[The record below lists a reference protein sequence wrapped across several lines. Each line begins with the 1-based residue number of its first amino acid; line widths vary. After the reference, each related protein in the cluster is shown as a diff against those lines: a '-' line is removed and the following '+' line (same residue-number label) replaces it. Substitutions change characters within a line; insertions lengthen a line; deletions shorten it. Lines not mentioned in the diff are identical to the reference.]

1 VSTLRL
7 RSNRAFGQGIYRRRL
22 RGRVIHVCWHF
33 RQRNSLSSFVAFTS
47 SNRSD
52 PHCGQESARDRSR
65 SGHSSLARMRRSTC
79 CRRSALSLSRGL
91 FIGPRTPRAKLMPSV
106 AADRRILGAQA
117 CAVSWQKMRSILAK
131 KRQTHVHDQAGHVR
145 RIYRSDANSAAPR
158 ERLWRRRPSKE
169 PPWCCRTCRREC
181 PVTTWEHEAVEPF
194 FIVRRWYPELNR
206 WETALTMR
214 SENVVGAEVLKDGV
228 RTEYIPVPVEE

>member
-1 VSTLRL
+1 MLL
-7 RSNRAFGQGIYRRRL
+7 AFPTAQL
-22 RGRVIHVCWHF
+22 AQLVCRVHKF
-33 RQRNSLSSFVAFTS
+33 ESF
-47 SNRSD
+47 
-52 PHCGQESARDRSR
+52 
-65 SGHSSLARMRRSTC
+65 
-79 CRRSALSLSRGL
+79 RSALRTGICQRQIEVGAFVSGPDATIYVLPPISFESQPGTLHRAKNAACEAYALSRSRPPHIGRTGL
-91 FIGPRTPRAKLMPSV
+91 CSVLAKN
-106 AADRRILGAQA
+106 AQYFG
-117 CAVSWQKMRSILAK
+117 K